1 MGVDAGSCEV
11 IPSIGNHD
19 YSGTREQ
26 LFDTGQVKLNY
37 AETPDNGP
45 PLVLVHG
52 LGRRWQVFLPLI
64 PGLAPR
70 WHIYAPD
77 LRGHGKSTHM
87 VRGYRISQYADDIVR
102 LLTAV
107 VTEPVILFGHSL
119 GGMVSMWI
127 AAHHPNLIRA
137 LILGDNVI
145 SGDSFEHSMYPT
157 LFAGLRDLV
166 TKGGSTEDIARGLAR
181 IQLKV
186 PGLEELVPIGDL
198 PGNDEAHLLWWARC
212 LESVDPDIFAM
223 TLEGSSFEEWDGE
236 KLLRQIRCPTLL
248 LQANPELGGLMSDT
262 DVERALE
269 LVSNASHVRFPTL
282 GHALYIQQAEPV
294 LRAVTDFLESLRPPT
309 SQKTSTS

>member
-1 MGVDAGSCEV
+1 V
-11 IPSIGNHD
+11 IPSIGDHA
-19 YSGTREQ
+19 GAGIREQ
-26 LFDTGQVKLNY
+26 LFDVGQIKINY
-37 AETPDNGP
+37 AETPDTGP
-45 PLVLVHG
+45 RLVLLHG

-64 PGLAPR
+64 PNLTPR

-77 LRGHGKSTHM
+77 LRGHGKSTH
-87 VRGYRISQYADDIVR
+87 VARGYRVSQYAEDIVK
-102 LLTAV
+102 LLRGT
-107 VTEPVILFGHSL
+107 VTEPVVLFGHSL

-127 AAHHPNLIRA
+127 AAHHPNLVRA

-145 SGDSFEHSMYPT
+145 CGDSFEHSMYPT

-166 TKGGSTEDIARGLAR
+166 IKRGSIEDLAQGLAR

-212 LESVDPDIFAM
+212 LESVDPDTFAM
-223 TLEGSSFEEWDGE
+223 ALDQSSFQEWDGE
-236 KLLRQIRCPTLL
+236 TVLRQIRCPTLL

-269 LVSNASHVRFPTL
+269 LVPNASHVRFPTL
-282 GHALYIQQAEPV
+282 GHALYIQQAEPI
-294 LRAVTDFLESLRPPT
+294 LRAVNGFLESLRT
-309 SQKTSTS
+309 VTRQETSTL

>member
-1 MGVDAGSCEV
+1 M
-11 IPSIGNHD
+11 IPSTLGHD
-19 YSGTREQ
+19 YPGIHEQ
-26 LFDTGQVKLNY
+26 IFDTGKIQLNF
-37 AETPDNGP
+37 AQTPDTGP
-45 PLVLVHG
+45 PLVLLHG

-64 PGLAPR
+64 PSLARR

-77 LRGHGKSTHM
+77 LRGHGKSTH
-87 VRGYRISQYADDIVR
+87 VAQGYRVSQYAEDIVR
-102 LLTAV
+102 FLSETVA
-107 VTEPVILFGHSL
+107 EPAILFGHSL

-127 AAHHPNLIRA
+127 AAHHPNLVRA

-145 SGDSFEHSMYPT
+145 CGDSFEHSMYPT
-157 LFAGLRDLV
+157 LFAGLRDLII
-166 TKGGSTEDIARGLAR
+166 KGGSIEDIAQGLAR

-212 LESVDPDIFAM
+212 LENVDPDTFAM

-262 DVERALE
+262 DVERALQ
-269 LVSNASHVRFPTL
+269 LVPDASHARFPTL
-282 GHALYIQQAEPV
+282 GHALYIQQAEPI
-294 LRAVTDFLESLRPPT
+294 LRAVTDFLESLRPAT
-309 SQKTSTS
+309 SKQTSSL

>member
-1 MGVDAGSCEV
+1 V
-11 IPSIGNHD
+11 ISSIHNTQGIH
-19 YSGTREQ
+19 EQ
-26 LFDTGQVKLNY
+26 IFDTGKVKLNY
-37 AETPDNGP
+37 AETSEIGP
-45 PLVLVHG
+45 ALILLHG

-64 PGLAPR
+64 PSLAQR

-77 LRGHGKSTHM
+77 LRGHGKSTH
-87 VRGYRISQYADDIVR
+87 VARGYRVSQYADDVVTFLR
-102 LLTAV
+102 AT

-127 AAHHPNLIRA
+127 AAHHPNLVRA

-166 TKGGSTEDIARGLAR
+166 SKGGSTQDIAQGLGR

-186 PGLEELVPIGDL
+186 RGLEELVSISDL

-212 LESVDPDIFAM
+212 LESVDPDTFAM

-248 LQANPELGGLMSDT
+248 LQANPELGGLMSNT

-269 LVSNASHVRFPTL
+269 LIPDASHVRFPTL

-294 LRAVTDFLESLRPPT
+294 LRAVTDFLESLRPAT

>member
-1 MGVDAGSCEV
+1 V
-11 IPSIGNHD
+11 IPSIGDHA
-19 YSGTREQ
+19 GIREQ
-26 LFDTGQVKLNY
+26 LFDAGQIKLNY
-37 AETPDNGP
+37 AETPPTGP
-45 PLVLVHG
+45 PLVLLHG

-64 PGLAPR
+64 PRLAPR
-70 WHIYAPD
+70 WHIYALD
-77 LRGHGKSTHM
+77 IRGHGRSTH
-87 VRGYRISQYADDIVR
+87 VARGYRVSQYADD
-102 LLTAV
+102 V
-107 VTEPVILFGHSL
+107 VTFFRGTVKEPVILFGHSL

-127 AAHHPNLIRA
+127 AAHHPNLVRA

-166 TKGGSTEDIARGLAR
+166 TKGGSTEDIAQGLAR

-186 PGLEELVPIGDL
+186 PGLDELVPIGDL

-212 LESVDPDIFAM
+212 LESVDPDTFAM

-262 DVERALE
+262 DVEHALE
-269 LVSNASHVRFPTL
+269 SVPNASHVRFPTL
-282 GHALYIQQAEPV
+282 GHALYIQQAEPI
-294 LRAVTDFLESLRPPT
+294 LRAVTDFLESLPTAT
-309 SQKTSTS
+309 SQKTSTL

>member
-1 MGVDAGSCEV
+1 V
-11 IPSIGNHD
+11 IPSIGDHA
-19 YSGTREQ
+19 GAGIREQ
-26 LFDTGQVKLNY
+26 LFDAGKIKLNY
-37 AETPDNGP
+37 AETVPTGP
-45 PLVLVHG
+45 PLVLLHG

-64 PGLAPR
+64 PSLALR

-77 LRGHGKSTHM
+77 LRGHGKSAH
-87 VRGYRISQYADDIVR
+87 VAQGYRVSQYAEDIVR
-102 LLTAV
+102 FLRETVA
-107 VTEPVILFGHSL
+107 EPAILFGHSL

-127 AAHHPNLIRA
+127 AANHPNLVRA

-145 SGDSFEHSMYPT
+145 CGDGFEHSMYPT
-157 LFAGLRDLV
+157 LFAGLRDL
-166 TKGGSTEDIARGLAR
+166 TIKGGSIEDIAQGLAR

-212 LESVDPDIFAM
+212 LENVDPDTFAM

-269 LVSNASHVRFPTL
+269 LVPDASHVRFPTL

-294 LRAVTDFLESLRPPT
+294 LRAVTDFLESLHTVTR
-309 SQKTSTS
+309 QKTPTL

>member
-1 MGVDAGSCEV
+1 MGLAGRNCEV
-11 IPSIGNHD
+11 IPSIGDHD
-19 YSGTREQ
+19 CSGIHEQ
-26 LFDTGQVKLNY
+26 LFDTGKVKLNY
-37 AETPDNGP
+37 AKTPDTGP
-45 PLVLVHG
+45 PLVLLHG

-77 LRGHGKSTHM
+77 LRGHGKSTH
-87 VRGYRISQYADDIVR
+87 VPRGYHVSQYAEDV
-102 LLTAV
+102 LGFLKGV

-127 AAHHPNLIRA
+127 AAHQPNLVRA

-145 SGDSFEHSMYPT
+145 SGDGFEHSMYPM

-166 TKGGSTEDIARGLAR
+166 TKGGSIEDIAQGLGR

-212 LESVDPDIFAM
+212 LENVDPDTFAM
-223 TLEGSSFEEWDGE
+223 TLDQSSFEEWDGE
-236 KLLRQIRCPTLL
+236 KLLRQIHCPTLL
-248 LQANPELGGLMSDT
+248 LQANPELGGLMSDM

-269 LVSNASHVRFPTL
+269 LLPDASHVRFPTL

-294 LRAVTDFLESLRPPT
+294 LRAVSEFLESLRNGTRQPI
-309 SQKTSTS
+309 SSL

>member
-1 MGVDAGSCEV
+1 V
-11 IPSIGNHD
+11 ISSIGDHD
-19 YSGTREQ
+19 CSGIDEQ
-26 LFDTGQVKLNY
+26 FFDTGKIKLNY
-37 AETPDNGP
+37 AETRDAGP
-45 PLVLVHG
+45 PLVLLHG

-64 PGLAPR
+64 PGLATR

-77 LRGHGKSTHM
+77 LRGHGKSTH
-87 VRGYRISQYADDIVR
+87 VARGYHVSQYAEDVLSFLKAR
-102 LLTAV
+102 
-107 VTEPVILFGHSL
+107 VTEPTILFGHSL

-127 AAHHPNLIRA
+127 AAQHPNLVRA

-145 SGDSFEHSMYPT
+145 SGASFEHSMYPT

-166 TKGGSTEDIARGLAR
+166 TRGGSIEEIAQGLAR

-198 PGNDEAHLLWWARC
+198 PGNDEEHLLWWARC
-212 LESVDPDIFAM
+212 LESVDPDTFAM
-223 TLEGSSFEEWDGE
+223 TLDQSSFEGWDGK

-248 LQANPELGGLMSDT
+248 LQASPELGGLMSDA

-269 LVSNASHVRFPTL
+269 LLPDVSHVRFPTL

-294 LRAVTDFLESLRPPT
+294 LRVVTDFLESLRTVISQRT
-309 SQKTSTS
+309 SAL

>member
-1 MGVDAGSCEV
+1 V
-11 IPSIGNHD
+11 IPSIGDHA
-19 YSGTREQ
+19 GAGIREQ
-26 LFDTGQVKLNY
+26 LFDVGQIKINY
-37 AETPDNGP
+37 AETPDTGP
-45 PLVLVHG
+45 RLVLLHG

-64 PGLAPR
+64 PNLAPR

-77 LRGHGKSTHM
+77 LRGHGKSTH
-87 VRGYRISQYADDIVR
+87 VARGYRVSQYAEDIVK
-102 LLTAV
+102 LLRGT
-107 VTEPVILFGHSL
+107 VTEPVVLFGHSL

-127 AAHHPNLIRA
+127 AAHHPNLVRA

-145 SGDSFEHSMYPT
+145 CGDSFEHSMYPT

-166 TKGGSTEDIARGLAR
+166 IKGGSIEDIARGLAR

-186 PGLEELVPIGDL
+186 PGLEEPVPIGDL

-212 LESVDPDIFAM
+212 LESVDPDTFAM

-269 LVSNASHVRFPTL
+269 LVPNVSHVRFSTL
-282 GHALYIQQAEPV
+282 GHALYIQQAEPI
-294 LRAVTDFLESLRPPT
+294 LRAVTDFLESLRT
-309 SQKTSTS
+309 VTRQKTSSL

>member
-1 MGVDAGSCEV
+1 M
-11 IPSIGNHD
+11 IPSIGDHA
-19 YSGTREQ
+19 GAGVREQ
-26 LFDTGQVKLNY
+26 FFDAGQVKLNY
-37 AETPDNGP
+37 AETPDTGP
-45 PLVLVHG
+45 SLVLLHG

-64 PGLAPR
+64 PSLAPQ

-77 LRGHGKSTHM
+77 LRGHGKSTH
-87 VRGYRISQYADDIVR
+87 VSRGYHVSQYAEDIVR
-102 LLTAV
+102 FLRET

-127 AAHHPNLIRA
+127 AAHHPNLVRA

-145 SGDSFEHSMYPT
+145 GGDSFEHSMYPA
-157 LFAGLRDLV
+157 LFAGLRDLII
-166 TKGGSTEDIARGLAR
+166 KGGSIEDIAQGLAR

-198 PGNDEAHLLWWARC
+198 PGNDEAHLLWWARS
-212 LESVDPDIFAM
+212 LENVDPDTFAM
-223 TLEGSSFEEWDGE
+223 TLDQSSFEEWDGE

-269 LVSNASHVRFPTL
+269 LLPDASHVRFPTL

-294 LRAVTDFLESLRPPT
+294 LRAVTDFLESLRTMT

>member
-1 MGVDAGSCEV
+1 M
-11 IPSIGNHD
+11 IPSIGDHA
-19 YSGTREQ
+19 GAGIREQ
-26 LFDTGQVKLNY
+26 LFDVGQIKINY
-37 AETPDNGP
+37 AETPDTGP
-45 PLVLVHG
+45 RLVLLHG

-64 PGLAPR
+64 PNLAPR

-77 LRGHGKSTHM
+77 LRGHGKSTH
-87 VRGYRISQYADDIVR
+87 VARGYRISQYAEDIVK
-102 LLTAV
+102 LLRGT
-107 VTEPVILFGHSL
+107 VTEPVVLFGHSL

-127 AAHHPNLIRA
+127 AAHHPNLVRA

-145 SGDSFEHSMYPT
+145 CGDSFEHSMYPT

-166 TKGGSTEDIARGLAR
+166 IKRGSIEDLAQGLAR

-212 LESVDPDIFAM
+212 LESVDPDTFAM
-223 TLEGSSFEEWDGE
+223 TLDQSSFQEWDGE
-236 KLLRQIRCPTLL
+236 TVLRQIRCPTLL

-269 LVSNASHVRFPTL
+269 LVPNASHVRFPTL
-282 GHALYIQQAEPV
+282 GHALYIQQAEPI
-294 LRAVTDFLESLRPPT
+294 LRAVNDFLESLRT
-309 SQKTSTS
+309 VTRQETSTL